1 LANDNFGLIQVQST
15 WFPLVNRNP
24 QQFMNIYKAAENNF
38 IHATH
43 TVYGNSWATFK
54 EIVASE

>member
-1 LANDNFGLIQVQST
+1 VQST

-54 EIVASE
+54 EIVASK